1 MSVHRR
7 IAKNRMMEGG
17 STSALVA
24 PVEEAMEMANPT
36 ALRQSHMKVNSN
48 IFPLDPNLDF
58 DCSQIDVSDRFYN
71 SDSITQDAPLSWQI
85 QPSFN
90 VFRNLALSRFIF
102 RVQLNLLYA
111 PSSANFNNIRIAL
124 KPFFSYLFIQ
134 NETYNINNVNC
145 ADQAPR
151 TSCWANWIK
160 CLLIQSNL
168 QPADVNVGQLYTAGT
183 PAPGLVPCVI
193 SGVLSSICAEDSR
206 TYTEGI
212 VHIDGVTGIDS
223 YTAAHTH
230 LMFAKNGFFNQIGM
244 GINGNQF
251 FTAVDPT
258 TFFGYTSYNASF
270 EIVYRPM
277 SGVFLNPHYLPPGVN
292 LNFILTVAPFTQWL
306 NGYSC
311 AGASD
316 TPQARFQA
324 LIQQSSTAGSGQP
337 KASNY
342 VSSIT
347 ILSAVFVAREVTVT
361 QTALKSYQQLI
372 LRSPCYFNCVTS
384 NTLLY
389 DVNSTQIQLTNL
401 FSGRLGNIVT
411 VCLLSGVPSSGTGNL
426 QPLLTHSPLPGIT
439 ESAGVTG
446 AASNICLNQVTLIV
460 NGRRYSSLW
469 SSPMT
474 MGSSSGIAQWYEQYK
489 LAALVSKQANR
500 GNSDSNSSIE
510 LQYKMDNPLLS
521 LSEFQSVA
529 TVCCINIRRNGTIFQ
544 SGDREVGSVEM
555 LVTLDANGSG
565 AIPAGTKLLVQSL
578 NTDSI
583 LSISDGGAS
592 SSFIF

>member
-7 IAKNRMMEGG
+7 IAKNRMIEGG

-48 IFPLDPNLDF
+48 IFPLDANLDF

-102 RVQLNLLYA
+102 RLQINV
-111 PSSANFNNIRIAL
+111 IGGIAALAFAQNRLEL
-124 KPFFSYLFIQ
+124 KAFFSYLFIQ

-168 QPADVNVGQLYTAGT
+168 QPATVSCQTYGDSVTIVNGLMFSSMLGT
-183 PAPGLVPCVI
+183 IG
-193 SGVLSSICAEDSR
+193 AEDSR
-206 TYTEGI
+206 TLTEGI
-212 VHIDGVTGIDS
+212 VHIDGISGIDS
-223 YTAAHTH
+223 YTASHNH
-230 LMFAKNGFFNQIGM
+230 LMFAKNGFFNQIALSP
-244 GINGNQF
+244 NGNF
-251 FTAVDPT
+251 NGVYVGTGNV
-258 TFFGYTSYNASF
+258 GYDYTNFNASF

-292 LNFILTVAPFTQWL
+292 LNFILTVAPVMQWL
-306 NGYSC
+306 NGFSC
-311 AGASD
+311 VAGENAG
-316 TPQARFQA
+316 THQQA
-324 LIQQSSTAGSGQP
+324 LLQRGPGAATTP
-337 KASNY
+337 PCASNF
-342 VSSIT
+342 VSSVT

-361 QTALKSYQQLI
+361 QTALKSYQQMI
-372 LRSPCYFNCVTS
+372 LRSPCYYNCTTS

-411 VCLLSGVPSSGTGNL
+411 VCLLSGTPSRGTGNL
-426 QPLLTHSPLPGIT
+426 QPLLTQSPLPGVT
-439 ESAGVTG
+439 ENLLYTS
-446 AASNICLNQVTLIV
+446 AASNICLNQITLIV

-469 SSPMT
+469 SAPMT

-510 LQYKMDNPLLS
+510 LQYKLDNPLLT

-529 TVCCINIRRNGTIFQ
+529 TVCCINIRRNGTVFQ

-555 LVTLDANGSG
+555 LVTLDANGDGS
-565 AIPAGTKLLVQSL
+565 IPAGTKLLVQSL